1 MVSKCVKHGDLEE
14 ENQQNETYIP
24 CVLNVK
30 NFASSYLFSIEV
42 QHTIG
47 FGGRYSNIIYI
58 YFLKLFIQNSVAQ
71 MSSRKQYFNFFCQI
85 PDRGMSGWNNP
96 HLCSKHSWCHYS
108 SLDGRNHLCKVHDSN
123 ESGSGKNST
132 KFLQK
137 HI

>member
-58 YFLKLFIQNSVAQ
+58 YIYFLN
-71 MSSRKQYFNFFCQI
+71 
-85 PDRGMSGWNNP
+85 
-96 HLCSKHSWCHYS
+96 
-108 SLDGRNHLCKVHDSN
+108 
-123 ESGSGKNST
+123 
-132 KFLQK
+132 
-137 HI
+137 

>member
-47 FGGRYSNIIYI
+47 FGGRYNIHSIIFYI
-58 YFLKLFIQNSVAQ
+58 FILNS
-71 MSSRKQYFNFFCQI
+71 
-85 PDRGMSGWNNP
+85 
-96 HLCSKHSWCHYS
+96 
-108 SLDGRNHLCKVHDSN
+108 
-123 ESGSGKNST
+123 
-132 KFLQK
+132 
-137 HI
+137 